1 MDLVNWHMPLI
12 MVITETSMSGAR
24 ADEIIEFL
32 PFDGAVV
39 ANTIGFAGGIWLLWC
54 SDLVQVDVL
63 ASTEQEIQ
71 SLIQVR
77 SQNFNWII
85 SAIYVSPRF
94 VERCLLWDN
103 LKCLLP
109 FIIFLG
115 LLWATSMRCFL
126 RMRN

>member
-12 MVITETSMSGAR
+12 MVITGTRMSRAR
-24 ADEIIEFL
+24 ADAIIESL
-32 PFDGAVV
+32 LFDGAVV
-39 ANTIGFAGGIWLLWC
+39 ADTIGFTGGIWLLWH
-54 SDLVQVDVL
+54 SDLVQVDVM
-63 ASTEQEIQ
+63 ASTEQEIHA
-71 SLIQVR
+71 LIQVR